1 MRKKESKET
10 SHRMENVNW
19 YLRVV
24 REAGERAFWGENRV
38 WVMAWAS
45 VTLIFRSQSPSDN
58 EGQLYREEDVLG
70 RIDSI
75 TVEDIPDEGDK
86 FIHE

>member
-10 SHRMENVNW
+10 SHRIENVNW

-38 WVMAWAS
+38 WVMA
-45 VTLIFRSQSPSDN
+45 
-58 EGQLYREEDVLG
+58 
-70 RIDSI
+70 
-75 TVEDIPDEGDK
+75 
-86 FIHE
+86 